1 MEVPLRIRRAIVRAV
16 EEKGLTY
23 EEAAELLDV
32 GRATVSR
39 TLSRYRKTGSV
50 ASLPKGGGWASP
62 IEGKIEQL
70 LRRIVEEMSDAT
82 VEEMTAALIERG
94 RIRTSRS
101 AVYRALHRMGYSR
114 KKSPSSRWSATPRNT
129 AVSVDSSA
137 RTSRR

>member
-1 MEVPLRIRRAIVRAV
+1 MEIPLRIRKAIVRAV

-50 ASLPKGGGWASP
+50 ASMPKGGGWTSP
-62 IEGKIEQL
+62 IEGKIEEL

-82 VEEMTAALIERG
+82 VEEMTAALVERG
-94 RIRTSRS
+94 RIQTSRS

-129 AVSVDSSA
+129 AASVESSA
-137 RTSRR
+137 RTSQR